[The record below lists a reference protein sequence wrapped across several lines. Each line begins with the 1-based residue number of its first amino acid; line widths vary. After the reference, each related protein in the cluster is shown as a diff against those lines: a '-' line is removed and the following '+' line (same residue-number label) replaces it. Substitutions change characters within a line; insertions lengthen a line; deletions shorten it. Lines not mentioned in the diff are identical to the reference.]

1 MSVLSGKNRE
11 GYPDPT
17 ANAAVGRVTRAEKK
31 KKKEAAKN
39 VRISRKLK
47 DGQEIQRAGN
57 DV

>member
-1 MSVLSGKNRE
+1 MSGKNWE

-17 ANAAVGRVTRAEKK
+17 ASIAVGRAARTEK

-47 DGQEIQRAGN
+47 NG
-57 DV
+57 